1 MIHMLL
7 RRRVV
12 GVWLAGMLLAA
23 VLVPVG
29 AGAQSDGDG
38 DGVVSG
44 VVVCSDVVGSFWV
57 GWEAP
62 VLVPSDFRVSWAV
75 EGLGFLSWRDDDEV
89 GRGNVYPGGG
99 ESSLM
104 VEGLEPGAVVQVRLR
119 ARYFDDGGVRLW
131 SGPWSELVSGVVAV
145 EPVESDGCGHDDE
158 ESTGEIV
165 EVSSRESTEN
175 IENIEN
181 IAEQSDENGEGSGEG
196 TDEGV
201 VAVGSVL
208 AGVMSLG
215 GGSSSGSTFAG
226 YSSPPRDG
234 DPPRVGGFE
243 MSFIDGVVMRRA
255 YQLFALAQIR
265 GEVASGPAAGLS
277 DPVALTMWTGVD
289 LSGGFRVE
297 AGDVWLSSVDA
308 EVLGGVVNAAGYRY
322 WLWDA
327 PCVDWQSGDVFDFAL
342 VAGEGAADDPVFT
355 DGLLRSVGFDGATLD
370 SVFDPME
377 TSHVATADA
386 DAVSVTVNVAA
397 AAQACD
403 VVVTPAD
410 ADPVVEGHQV
420 VLGEDGAIV
429 GVTVTAADNA
439 TTVTHTLLVGRGG
452 SVPAGASKMSL
463 RGVGDIDFEPL
474 KLRYDTIV
482 PSGVTSTVVE
492 ATSAGDTVLER
503 FTITAGDTEFTA
515 VGDDGQ
521 VTLTAGRDTLVAV
534 RAATPNNER
543 QSVYTMRLRA
553 PRTPSQPDRVPK
565 SMGRTWGAGTV
576 SDAARNVQRTT
587 EPLLSGLT
595 INSGNLHPV
604 LSPLQPGFVPRGFSY
619 VVSVPSYADQVTV
632 KPLAAE
638 GSLATIWPR
647 DARPSTAGHQVVL
660 NAPTAHVSAQTAIVV
675 TVSNAQGEV
684 EAYTIT
690 VTRRA
695 PWPEARSVSQDAS
708 LASLGLSEGELSP
721 GFDAA
726 IDTYIVSLPVSTGWV
741 TLEAV
746 PNQEGASVEIS
757 VPDADA
763 VLGGHQV
770 ALAASPDGVDDGATN
785 IIVTVTAVDEV
796 SERTYTVV
804 VSRPPAHSFGTDAV
818 RVINLRGRGVE
829 CPDGIWSDGR
839 TLWVTSVLLPIFP
852 GQVYGFDIAT
862 GRYVNTINPAEI
874 SWSGE
879 GWRASRRAVV
889 SDLWSDGESMWTLDR
904 FGRVFRHDINNADPE
919 NFEIGSGVGI
929 IDSVR
934 HHNDNDINSYSK
946 GIWSDGEIMWVANTG
961 LEHNRPWSNDV
972 RRTMARAF
980 NLDTGERL
988 RENDIVFA
996 TGRSFN
1002 DAEDIWSD
1010 GTTMWVVYRTNNTL
1024 RAYDLASGEA
1034 RPDLDIDLRQWDSE
1048 LWIPNGMWSDG
1059 GLLSIVGRF
1068 SPGQTNTVPNPMR
1081 VQTVPDPDIWRLN
1094 RLSCS
1099 GATVFK
1105 QFYLPTE
1112 AALDSLSI
1120 DGVVVESFSPWNTSY
1135 TATVAAE
1142 TDSVTIAAT
1151 AQHDDASA
1159 LILPADADPDADGH
1173 QIDLVA
1179 GDNVITVTTG
1189 TYNHTMTYTLTL
1201 TR

>member
-1 MIHMLL
+1 M
-7 RRRVV
+7 
-12 GVWLAGMLLAA
+12 A
-23 VLVPVG
+23 
-29 AGAQSDGDG
+29 
-38 DGVVSG
+38 
-44 VVVCSDVVGSFWV
+44 
-57 GWEAP
+57 
-62 VLVPSDFRVSWAV
+62 
-75 EGLGFLSWRDDDEV
+75 
-89 GRGNVYPGGG
+89 
-99 ESSLM
+99 
-104 VEGLEPGAVVQVRLR
+104 
-119 ARYFDDGGVRLW
+119 
-131 SGPWSELVSGVVAV
+131 
-145 EPVESDGCGHDDE
+145 
-158 ESTGEIV
+158 
-165 EVSSRESTEN
+165 
-175 IENIEN
+175 
-181 IAEQSDENGEGSGEG
+181 
-196 TDEGV
+196 
-201 VAVGSVL
+201 VL

-215 GGSSSGSTFAG
+215 GGLSSGSTFAG
-226 YSSPPRDG
+226 YSSPVRDG
-234 DPPRVGGFE
+234 EPPRLGGLE
-243 MSFIDGVVMRRA
+243 VSFIDGVVMRRA

-277 DPVALTMWTGVD
+277 DPVALTVWTGVD

-297 AGDVWLSSVDA
+297 AGDVWLSSADA
-308 EVLGGVVNAAGYRY
+308 VNPLGDAGRYQY

-377 TSHVATADA
+377 TSHAATADV

-410 ADPVVEGHQV
+410 ADPVADGHQV

-474 KLRYDTIV
+474 KHRYDTIV

-543 QSVYTMRLRA
+543 QSVYTMRLQA

-565 SMGRTWGAGTV
+565 SMGRTWESMGLTWGAGTVSDTWGPGTV
-576 SDAARNVQRTT
+576 SDAARNVQRRT
-587 EPLLSGLT
+587 EPRLSGLT

-604 LSPLQPGFVPRGFSY
+604 LSPLQPGFVPWGFSY
-619 VVSVPSYADQVTV
+619 VASVPSYADQVTV
-632 KPLAAE
+632 KPLAAG
-638 GSLATIWPR
+638 GSVATILPR

-660 NAPTAHVSAQTAIVV
+660 NAPTGHDSAQTTIVV
-675 TVSNAQGEV
+675 SASNAEGQV

-690 VTRRA
+690 ITRRA

-721 GFDAA
+721 AFDAA
-726 IDTYIVSLPVSTGWV
+726 TDAYMVSLPVSTGWV

-746 PNQEGASVEIS
+746 PNQEGASVDIS

-770 ALAASPDGVDDGATN
+770 ALAASPDGVVDGDTK
-785 IIVTVTAVDEV
+785 ITVTVTAADGV
-796 SERTYTVV
+796 SVRTYTVV

-818 RVINLRGRGVE
+818 RVINLRGKGVE

-839 TLWVTSVLLPIFP
+839 TLWVSGVLLPIFQ
-852 GQVYGFDIAT
+852 GEVYGIDIAT
-862 GRYVNTINPAEI
+862 GKHVNTIDPADI

-879 GWRASRRAVV
+879 GWWPSRAVV
-889 SDLWSDGESMWTLDR
+889 SDMWSDGESMWTLDR
-904 FGRVFRHDINNADPE
+904 FGWVFRHDILNADPE

-934 HHNDNDINSYSK
+934 HHHDNGINSYSK
-946 GIWSDGEIMWVANTG
+946 GIWSDGEIIWVANSG
-961 LEHNRPWSNDV
+961 LAHNRPWSNDV

-980 NLDTGERL
+980 DLDTGERL
-988 RENDIVFA
+988 RGRDIVFT
-996 TGRSFN
+996 TGANFN
-1002 DAEDIWSD
+1002 DAQDIWSD

-1024 RAYDLASGEA
+1024 QAYDLASGEA
-1034 RPDLDIDLRQWDSE
+1034 RPDLNIDLRQWDSE
-1048 LWIPNGMWSDG
+1048 LTTPNGMWSDG
-1059 GLLSIVGRF
+1059 GLLSIVGWF
-1068 SPGQTNTVPNPMR
+1068 NPGQINTVPGP
-1081 VQTVPDPDIWRLN
+1081 VPEPVPDPDINRLHRLN
-1094 RLSCS
+1094 CFDD
-1099 GATVFK
+1099 TVFK

-1135 TATVAAE
+1135 AATVTAE
-1142 TDSVTIAAT
+1142 TVTIAAT

-1159 LILPADADPDADGH
+1159 SILPADADPDTDGH

-1179 GDNVITVTTG
+1179 GANVITVTSG